1 MFIKNY
7 MTDKSELT
15 VVRPTDSV
23 QSVLQRMEGHLSV
36 PCADDDNKFVGIVS
50 KRTIFE
56 AFEESFDSGI
66 TYESFL
72 TQAIKPAVDTTIP
85 ALSVSNYFEHTI
97 DVIIR
102 YPFVP
107 VVDGNQFLGIVK
119 RGDINRALE
128 IAFATNVES
137 QRLLLG
143 MAEIEGA
150 LHQLFRVTHRL
161 GINVITAIPFDAG
174 PNMLNRRLILRIE
187 PTQNLHT
194 LIADL
199 EKAGFYVVDSGN

>member
-7 MTDKSELT
+7 MTDRSQLT
-15 VVRPTDSV
+15 MVHPTDTV
-23 QSVLQRMEGHLSV
+23 DSVLKRMDGHLSL
-36 PCADDDNKFVGIVS
+36 PCVDEDTRFVGIVS

-56 AFEESFDSGI
+56 AFETVNKNGGTYQEFLAQPVQDAIDTAVPTLDDS
-66 TYESFL
+66 
-72 TQAIKPAVDTTIP
+72 K
-85 ALSVSNYFEHTI
+85 YFEHTI

-119 RGDINRALE
+119 RGDIHRALE
-128 IAFATNVES
+128 IAFATNVKS
-137 QRLLLG
+137 RRLLLG

-150 LHQLFRVTHRL
+150 LHQLFSITHKL

-174 PNMLNRRLILRIE
+174 PSSLNRRLILRVE
-187 PTQNLHT
+187 PAANLSQ
-194 LIADL
+194 LVSEL
-199 EKAGFYVVDSGN
+199 ERAGFYVVDSGN